1 MRKSVLAAVCAA
13 VIAVSGCSREQGDW
27 EKARAANNPDS
38 YELFIKKY
46 PNGEFTPQA
55 QARLKELDEEHDWQK
70 ARDTDTLE
78 AYQNF
83 LKQHPEGKWT
93 EEARIRVENFSL
105 PQAPNAAAAGPA
117 DWENS
122 SSGAAGVPAAG
133 ASGAQAPASNRSASN
148 AATAG
153 AAAGAAAAGAKIGA
167 AKAASPPAAV
177 QPQTAQAAEHRSKP
191 KSGGGY
197 AVQLGAFTSGPAA
210 ANRRWA
216 SLQKHHSKLLAGLK
230 HRVLPGNS
238 ASGKLFRLQ
247 VRGLPLLKARAIC
260 RALKADSQPC
270 LVLPPPH

>member
-133 ASGAQAPASNRSASN
+133 ASGAQAPASNRSVSN

-153 AAAGAAAAGAKIGA
+153 AAAG
-167 AKAASPPAAV
+167 
-177 QPQTAQAAEHRSKP
+177 
-191 KSGGGY
+191 
-197 AVQLGAFTSGPAA
+197 
-210 ANRRWA
+210 
-216 SLQKHHSKLLAGLK
+216 
-230 HRVLPGNS
+230 
-238 ASGKLFRLQ
+238 
-247 VRGLPLLKARAIC
+247 
-260 RALKADSQPC
+260 
-270 LVLPPPH
+270 